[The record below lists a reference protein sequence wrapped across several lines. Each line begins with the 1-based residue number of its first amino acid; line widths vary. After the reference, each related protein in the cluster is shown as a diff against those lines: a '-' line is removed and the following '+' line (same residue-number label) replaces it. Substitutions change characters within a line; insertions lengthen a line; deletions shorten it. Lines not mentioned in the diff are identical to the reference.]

1 MAKDRAHDPK
11 RKFDTG
17 AMSKMGAALGFERS
31 KAYTHDTQHKKAG
44 IEGVSKM
51 ENKNLGTHERTIKSE
66 HRDGYPADTK
76 NPRGFAPGAGHIRKL
91 QANSATSGIKRDAF
105 NQTDKQRETSAGMD
119 QYLAGMY
126 NNDERTEGNGTPV
139 VKINSNPAKGK

>member
-1 MAKDRAHDPK
+1 MTKDRANDPK

-44 IEGVSKM
+44 IEGVSNM

-76 NPRGFAPGAGHIRKL
+76 NPRGFAPGAGHVKKYQAGSASRGSKKDSFGKTDEQRKSAAGRD
-91 QANSATSGIKRDAF
+91 QFVAN
-105 NQTDKQRETSAGMD
+105 MH
-119 QYLAGMY
+119 

-139 VKINSNPAKGK
+139 VKINTDPAKGK